1 MIPLF
6 MSGGA
11 LWHPLSAVHIV
22 GLLLATVMTLLMLP
36 TLYYVFGKLN
46 VTGSIIEAV
55 GAS

>member
-1 MIPLF
+1 LIPLF